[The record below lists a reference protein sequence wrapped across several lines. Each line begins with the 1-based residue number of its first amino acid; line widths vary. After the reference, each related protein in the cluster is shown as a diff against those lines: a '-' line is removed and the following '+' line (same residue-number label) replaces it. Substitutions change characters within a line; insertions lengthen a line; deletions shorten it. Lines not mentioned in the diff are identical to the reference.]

1 MSEEKELSFEEKLER
16 ATRIASALSDP
27 SAALAESMKLY
38 EEGRK
43 LIDEM
48 TGELEAAREKVRIL
62 TGEDT
67 LEDYE

>member
-1 MSEEKELSFEEKLER
+1 
-16 ATRIASALSDP
+16 
-27 SAALAESMKLY
+27 MKLY